1 MKVRDV
7 LSVGIEDIALGGKAL
22 ARVDGKVVFVDRGL
36 PGDQVAV
43 RITKTNKRFAE
54 ARLTAVERPSPER
67 VPARCVH
74 VDRCGGCRLQEMPYE
89 AQAALKERQVRE
101 ALRHLG
107 GIAEPPVRPIVHAPA
122 AWHYRNKMEYSFMPA
137 YEPVA
142 GVRGGAGPQ
151 PSGAGPE
158 APPSKAV
165 ALLGMHERGTFDRV
179 FELKECWLPSPLTV
193 EIVRYTQAFAR
204 AQRWR
209 AYHPS
214 RHDGVARFLTVR
226 HLPHT
231 ASCAVHLLAASD
243 DLPGLEDWARGVAA
257 LSAEVRTVTLGINRS
272 RSNVAF
278 AEEERALVGD
288 GVIVERLL
296 GLEFEVVG
304 NAFLQTNSM
313 QAEHLYE
320 GAIAAAQLTGSERVL
335 DLYSGAGT
343 LTLLFARVAAEAVGV
358 ESVPESVERAQ
369 RNAMR
374 NGLTNARFEL
384 GESRAVLREWARG
397 ERASAP
403 RPDVVVV
410 DPPRAGLHPRVV
422 VRVAELQP
430 QRIVYVSCNPATL
443 ARDLKDFAGLGWR
456 PAEVTPYD
464 MFPHTPHIE
473 SVTRLERSAG

>member
-7 LSVGIEDIALGGKAL
+7 LSVEVEDIALGGKAL

-36 PGDQVAV
+36 PGDRVQV

-54 ARLTAVERPSPER
+54 ARLVAVERPSAAR
-67 VPARCVH
+67 VAARCVH
-74 VDRCGGCRLQEMPYE
+74 VERCGGCRLQELPYE

-107 GIAEPPVRPIVHAPA
+107 GIAEPPVRPIVTAPA
-122 AWHYRNKMEYSFMPA
+122 AWHYRNKMEYSFMPSFA
-137 YEPVA
+137 PAVTNA
-142 GVRGGAGPQ
+142 PGARAA
-151 PSGAGPE
+151 SGPE
-158 APPSKAV
+158 APNVQRETAI
-165 ALLGMHERGTFDRV
+165 LGMHERGTFDRV
-179 FELKECWLPSPLTV
+179 FELTECWLPSPLTV
-193 EIVRYTQAFAR
+193 EIVRFTQAFAR
-204 AQRWR
+204 THGWR

-243 DLPGLEDWARGVAA
+243 DLPGLADWSRGVAA
-257 LSAEVRTVTLGINRS
+257 LSPEVRTVTLGLNRS
-272 RSNVAF
+272 RANVAF
-278 AEEERALVGD
+278 AEEERVLIGD
-288 GVIVERLL
+288 GVIVEKLL

-313 QAEHLYE
+313 QAERLYA
-320 GAIAAAQLTGSERVL
+320 GAIAAAQLTGGERVL

-343 LTLLFARVAAEAVGV
+343 LTLLFARVAAEVVGV
-358 ESVPESVERAQ
+358 ESVPESVERAH
-369 RNAMR
+369 RNAVR
-374 NGLTNARFEL
+374 NGLANARFEL

-397 ERASAP
+397 ERAGAP

-422 VRVAELQP
+422 VRVAELEP
-430 QRIVYVSCNPATL
+430 GRIVYVSCNPATL

-473 SVTRLERSAG
+473 CVTRLERAGG